1 MASLTPDQQPLR
13 SASSAAEKH
22 SNQQYREALAFRQ
35 MTLRKLAEGLFP
47 TSKERQLAME
57 LAGLSF
63 PGHIFQV
70 LAFSFDDPTKIAQT
84 CLPRDIALFWYGMAN
99 VTQELFG
106 EMCFC
111 EKASEEGGDLI
122 LLLNSADELDRELI
136 SRQLAQALAFMEG
149 SFSISCS
156 VGVSDRVESLDALHR
171 CREQALTAAKYNAV
185 FTPRSVI
192 FYSDVANQEQQQLS
206 YPFHEEQLLL
216 NAIVQR
222 HREGIFSA
230 ASAFRSQLFQCR
242 ISDVRP
248 YLVRLATSLKVQMVK
263 DRNGSPP
270 PYFSEEALQQ
280 TYWAEKWM
288 ELLTDFSLA
297 HLDFLER
304 KRLRQK
310 EDALSNVSSLIRTHF
325 QDPDLSIEELLEQ
338 SGYSPGY
345 TRRLFQ
351 EVYHCTPHDHLL
363 ALRMEEAKRLLRE
376 TDKSVKAITVAVG
389 FNNPSYFY
397 AVFKKQVG
405 VSAQDYRDQY
415 RNGSTDG

>member
-70 LAFSFDDPTKIAQT
+70 LAFSFDDPITVQRT
-84 CLPRDIALFWYGMAN
+84 CLPRDIALFWYGAAN

-106 EMCFC
+106 ELYFC
-111 EKASEEGGDLI
+111 EKAAEEGGDLT
-122 LLLNSADELDRELI
+122 LLLNCADEPDQALI
-136 SRQLAQALAFMEG
+136 ARRLAQTLAFLKD

-156 VGVSDRVESLDALHR
+156 VGISDRTTSLDELPR
-171 CREQALTAAKYNAV
+171 CREQAFLAAKYNAL
-185 FTPRSVI
+185 FDPRSVI
-192 FYSDVANQEQQQLS
+192 FYSDVAYHEQRQPS
-206 YPFHEEQLLL
+206 YPFQEEQSLL
-216 NAIVQR
+216 NAVVQR
-222 HREGIFSA
+222 NREGILSA
-230 ASAFRSQLFQCR
+230 ASAFRSKLFQCR
-242 ISDVRP
+242 ISDVQP
-248 YLVRLATSLKVQMVK
+248 YLLRLATALKIQMVK
-263 DRNGSPP
+263 DRNGSAP
-270 PYFSEEALQQ
+270 PYFPEEALRQ
-280 TYWAEKWM
+280 TYRAEQYM
-288 ELLTDFSLA
+288 ELLAHAALT
-297 HLDFLER
+297 HLDHLER

-310 EDALSNVSSLIRTHF
+310 EDTLSSVSSLIHMHF
-325 QDPDLSIEELLEQ
+325 QDPDLSIEALLEQ

-351 EVYHCTPHDHLL
+351 EVYHCTPHDYLL
-363 ALRMEEAKRLLRE
+363 TLRMEEAQRLLRE
-376 TDKSVKAITVAVG
+376 TDESVKAITAAVG

-397 AVFKKQVG
+397 TVFKKQFG